1 MEKLELRE
9 KLEVMQSEVRGERE
23 QSVMLV
29 EHLNAKIQQLTIR
42 REEMEREIEMEKGE
56 KKKVQW

>member
-1 MEKLELRE
+1 
-9 KLEVMQSEVRGERE
+9 MQSEVRGESE